1 MNMSLQY
8 ITNYKTPNHQEVI
21 RMNTYFKV
29 MNTIKFVVIALVAI
43 GLVAAVISYYTNV
56 AA

>member
-1 MNMSLQY
+1 MNMLLYHNNTS
-8 ITNYKTPNHQEVI
+8 NYKTPNHQEVL

-43 GLVAAVISYYTNV
+43 GLVTVVINFYAT
-56 AA
+56 A

>member
-1 MNMSLQY
+1 MNMLLYYNTS
-8 ITNYKTPNHQEVI
+8 NYKTPNHQEVL

-43 GLVAAVISYYTNV
+43 GLVTVVTHFYATA
-56 AA
+56 